1 MLEVVPAHEGEHGD
15 VLDDDQHQNFQPKG
29 VNSEKYADLPVFECL
44 KYAVEEAEKQNHER
58 SVDDVELLGGLEI
71 EGVVSLNLLEFLVS
85 KIRKIR

>member
-15 VLDDDQHQNFQPKG
+15 VLDDDQHQYFQPKG

-44 KYAVEEAEKQNHER
+44 KYAVEEAEKHNHER

-71 EGVVSLNLLEFLVS
+71 EGVVSLNLLEFLVC